1 MIGIFI
7 SMKKVILSI
16 MLFVFGSAASQAQE
30 LVIKYQFKTP
40 EEKTKLAMEKLKDFK
55 LNKDASEKTDKVLA
69 EFYKDQQKMLDG
81 AIKNGVGNVE
91 QYKAKKL
98 KLVADRDDKLKKLF
112 SKDQFNAWIT
122 VIEPSL
128 QPRRPAKTT

>member
-1 MIGIFI
+1 
-7 SMKKVILSI
+7 MKKFIAAL
-16 MLFVFGSAASQAQE
+16 VFFACGANALHAQD
-30 LVIKYQFKTP
+30 LIIKYQFKTP
-40 EEKTKLAMEKLKDFK
+40 EEKTKVAMEKIKALK
-55 LNKDASEKTDKVLA
+55 LSNDANDKTGKVLA

-98 KLVADRDDKLKKLF
+98 KLVADRDDKLKKVF
-112 SKDQFNAWIT
+112 SKDQFNTWIN

-128 QPRRPAKTT
+128 QPKRPAKTS

>member
-1 MIGIFI
+1 
-7 SMKKVILSI
+7 MKKFILA
-16 MLFVFGSAASQAQE
+16 LVFALSGSAALQAQE

-40 EEKTKLAMEKLKDFK
+40 EEKTRLAMDKLKDFK
-55 LNKDASEKTDKVLA
+55 LSPDAGEKTNKVLA

-81 AIKNGVGNVE
+81 AIKNGVSDVE

-98 KLVADRDDKLKKLF
+98 KLVADRDDKLKKVF
-112 SKDQFNAWIT
+112 SKEQFNTWIT

-128 QPRRPAKTT
+128 QPKRPAKA

>member
-1 MIGIFI
+1 
-7 SMKKVILSI
+7 MKKFIIALGFLI
-16 MLFVFGSAASQAQE
+16 FSASALQAQE
-30 LVIKYQFKTP
+30 LVMKYQFRTP

-55 LNKDASEKTDKVLA
+55 LSKDASEKTDKVLA

-81 AIKNGVGNVE
+81 AIKNGVSNVE

-98 KLVADRDDKLKKLF
+98 KLATERDDKLKKLF
-112 SKDQFNAWIT
+112 SKDQFNAWKN

-128 QPRRPAKTT
+128 QSKRPPKAT

>member
-1 MIGIFI
+1 
-7 SMKKVILSI
+7 MKKFIVA
-16 MLFVFGSAASQAQE
+16 LFVLLSGTATQAQE

-40 EEKTKLAMEKLKDFK
+40 EEKTKLAMDKLKDLK
-55 LNKDASEKTDKVLA
+55 LSNDASDKTNKVLA

-81 AIKNGVGNVE
+81 AIKNGVSNVD

-98 KLVADRDDKLKKLF
+98 KLVADRDDKLKKVF
-112 SKDQFNAWIT
+112 SKEQFNTWIT

-128 QPRRPAKTT
+128 QPKRPVKST